1 VPAPR
6 SLVLLALA
14 TLLLTACGSGSDDGA
29 VSADDVRSRM
39 SPRMAGVAAVYL
51 DLTNGTDQDDAL
63 VAASVPGEV
72 AGRVELHET
81 FDVEE
86 GMDGDMATEEGMDG
100 DMATE
105 EGMDGDM
112 ATEEGM
118 DGDTATEEGMG
129 DDGMDDSAPMM
140 GMREVAQIDLPAG
153 ETVRL
158 EPGGLHIMLL
168 DLVED
173 LEPGDTFELTLDL
186 DNGDDL
192 TVTVEVRDDV

>member
-6 SLVLLALA
+6 SLALLALA
-14 TLLLTACGSGSDDGA
+14 TLLLTACGNGSDDGA
-29 VSADDVRSRM
+29 LSADDVRSRM

-86 GMDGDMATEEGMDG
+86 GMDGDMATEETMDG

-105 EGMDGDM
+105 EGMGDDM

-118 DGDTATEEGMG
+118 GDG
-129 DDGMDDSAPMM
+129 GMDDSAPMM

-186 DNGDDL
+186 DRGDDL

>member
-100 DMATE
+100 D
-105 EGMDGDM
+105 
-112 ATEEGM
+112 
-118 DGDTATEEGMG
+118 TATEDGMG